1 METLKKQKTETEK
14 SKFKPQLLNNNEK
27 KFKSL
32 VEQYERNLNVLNT
45 LVDEAEKLLD
55 RSLKDSEKQTL
66 SKGNFEFV
74 IEELESKFH
83 FPKSDKAFNYQA
95 MGIDLAT
102 FKKLAKTFS
111 TQHTYVLK
119 NGEFST
125 SKKYLDEV
133 KESFAEYT
141 SNEKQ
146 NEALELANEM
156 IELIRIFNEKGYGF
170 SIAPIL
176 TLGTP
181 IISLGDKF
189 KHVPF
194 YSNIKKL

>member
-1 METLKKQKTETEK
+1 METLKKQKTEKT
-14 SKFKPQLLNNNEK
+14 KFTPQLLYNNEN

-32 VEQYERNLNVLNT
+32 VEQYERNLIVLNT

-74 IEELESKFH
+74 IEELESKFP

-111 TQHTYVLK
+111 TQDTYV
-119 NGEFST
+119 
-125 SKKYLDEV
+125 
-133 KESFAEYT
+133 
-141 SNEKQ
+141 
-146 NEALELANEM
+146 
-156 IELIRIFNEKGYGF
+156 
-170 SIAPIL
+170 
-176 TLGTP
+176 
-181 IISLGDKF
+181 
-189 KHVPF
+189 
-194 YSNIKKL
+194 